1 LKSSRHEVAH
11 KGDFGGNKGRLGSS
25 VEEIREEY
33 EILVTAKNSIINQA
47 EYDLRRLKLKSEI
60 EKTRL
65 ESSLAELRL
74 KLDLKQPGLAPCSE
88 QQERDRLAHKSQLL
102 EEELSNFHQ
111 NLNTYSSLDP
121 RFTPAHDKDWFTQS
135 AQPGND
141 SKKSQAINYNSHNV
155 KSGIASGR
163 KTKSNR
169 DLDSIVEK
177 YNISQPQ
184 GGNLLRGNYLTNE
197 ILEQSGEHF
206 VTARES
212 GVLIDGVY
220 SEKAN
225 SECTMNSLSESYQK
239 IQELEQENHH

>member
-1 LKSSRHEVAH
+1 VAH

-111 NLNTYSSLDP
+111 NLNTYFSLDP
-121 RFTPAHDKDWFTQS
+121 RFTPAHETDWFTQS
-135 AQPGND
+135 AQQGKQG
-141 SKKSQAINYNSHNV
+141 KKSQAINYNSHNV
-155 KSGIASGR
+155 KSGVSSGR

-169 DLDSIVEK
+169 DLDSIIEK
-177 YNISQPQ
+177 YNITQPQ
-184 GGNLLRGNYLTNE
+184 VGDHLGGNYVTNE
-197 ILEQSGEHF
+197 ILEQSGENF
-206 VTARES
+206 VSARES
-212 GVLIDGVY
+212 GPLMDGGY
-220 SEKAN
+220 SVKAN
-225 SECTMNSLSESYQK
+225 SECTMNSLSDSYQK
-239 IQELEQENHH
+239 IQELEQENHQ

>member
-1 LKSSRHEVAH
+1 MARE
-11 KGDFGGNKGRLGSS
+11 GDFGANKGSLVSS
-25 VEEIREEY
+25 VEEIRKEY
-33 EILVTAKNSIINQA
+33 EILVSEKNSIINQA
-47 EYDLRRLKLKSEI
+47 EFDLRRLKLKSEL

-74 KLDLKQPGLAPCSE
+74 KLDLKQPGLTPSSE
-88 QQERDRLAHKSQLL
+88 NQERDRLAHKSQLL

-121 RFTPAHDKDWFTQS
+121 RFTSAHETDWWTQS
-135 AQPGND
+135 AQQGKMG
-141 SKKSQAINYNSHNV
+141 KKSPAMNYNSHNV
-155 KSGIASGR
+155 NSGLSSGR

-184 GGNLLRGNYLTNE
+184 VGDLLRGNYLTNE

-212 GVLIDGVY
+212 GVMMDGGY

-239 IQELEQENHH
+239 IQELEQENHQ